1 MLLVLRLS
9 SLLTVFALVASAWLE
24 PAVDARAM
32 VQSKR
37 AMQQQEL
44 GAASEAE
51 QEPMISEGLRDK
63 IANEPWLRAQVRKVF
78 LVFIYLHIDFV

>member
-37 AMQQQEL
+37 AMQQQQEL

-51 QEPMISEGLRDK
+51 QEPTIPEGLRDR
-63 IANEPWLRAQVRKVF
+63 IANEPWLRAQVRKVLF
-78 LVFIYLHIDFV
+78 

>member
-1 MLLVLRLS
+1 MPLVLRLS

-51 QEPMISEGLRDK
+51 QEPTIPEGLRDR
-63 IANEPWLRAQVRKVF
+63 IANEPWLRAQVRKVLF
-78 LVFIYLHIDFV
+78 

>member
-51 QEPMISEGLRDK
+51 QEPTIPEGLRDR
-63 IANEPWLRAQVRKVF
+63 IANEPWLRAQVRKVLF
-78 LVFIYLHIDFV
+78 